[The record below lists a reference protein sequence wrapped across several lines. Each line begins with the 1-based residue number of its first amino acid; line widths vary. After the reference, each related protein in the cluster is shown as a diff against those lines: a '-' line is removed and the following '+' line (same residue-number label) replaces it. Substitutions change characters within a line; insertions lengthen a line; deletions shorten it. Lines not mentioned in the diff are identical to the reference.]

1 MARKREKARG
11 GGRTCH
17 RLIRR
22 YGSST
27 LPFRTSR
34 KGEIRK
40 GDETMDKAME
50 AIAEQQAK
58 VKARSAPWM
67 VGEQLKDMI
76 RREPGI
82 AELIAQDLTAG
93 GMSLTKAED
102 KIKDFADRH
111 RTGTFAC
118 VTPAEAEEILREY
131 FGLPV
136 AGAQAP
142 SVSSADSSLPEG
154 AGTGVINLADFF

>member
-1 MARKREKARG
+1 MEKA
-11 GGRTCH
+11 
-17 RLIRR
+17 IRA
-22 YGSST
+22 
-27 LPFRTSR
+27 
-34 KGEIRK
+34 I
-40 GDETMDKAME
+40 E
-50 AIAEQQAK
+50 AQQAK

-93 GMSLTKAED
+93 GMSLTAAEA
-102 KIKDFADRH
+102 KIKAFADKNK
-111 RTGTFAC
+111 TGKFAC
-118 VTPAEAEEILREY
+118 VTPGEAEEILREY
-131 FGLPV
+131 FGLPDA

>member
-1 MARKREKARG
+1 MEKA
-11 GGRTCH
+11 
-17 RLIRR
+17 IRA
-22 YGSST
+22 
-27 LPFRTSR
+27 
-34 KGEIRK
+34 I
-40 GDETMDKAME
+40 E
-50 AIAEQQAK
+50 AQQAK

-93 GMSLTKAED
+93 GMSLTAAEK
-102 KIKDFADRH
+102 KINAFADKH
-111 RTGTFAC
+111 RTGNFAC
-118 VTPAEAEEILREY
+118 VTPGEAEEILREY
-131 FGLPV
+131 FGLPAA

-154 AGTGVINLADFF
+154 AGTGDAGKAVIDLADFF

>member
-1 MARKREKARG
+1 
-11 GGRTCH
+11 
-17 RLIRR
+17 
-22 YGSST
+22 
-27 LPFRTSR
+27 
-34 KGEIRK
+34 
-40 GDETMDKAME
+40 MDKAIAAIE
-50 AIAEQQAK
+50 AQQAK
-58 VKARSAPWM
+58 LTKRSAPWM
-67 VGEQLKDMI
+67 VGEQMKDLI

-131 FGLPV
+131 FGLPAA

-154 AGTGVINLADFF
+154 AGTGVISLEDFF